1 MTLTTENMSMRD
13 KVMAVLEDAL
23 RTIKTSHQFI
33 AGLSADIQEAVE
45 AELTEV
51 QEIVKSMGDYVL
63 LHKSHIGTMQAYDM
77 AACGYR
83 TRADIMVMIGDV
95 CPDVELLY
103 SSLSMEELLKQ
114 HEDWTVNRLIKY
126 LEAPKPGQTQPDPS

>member
-23 RTIKTSHQFI
+23 RTIKTSRQFI

-51 QEIVKSMGDYVL
+51 QEIVKSMDDYVL
-63 LHKSHIGTMQAYDM
+63 MHKSHIEVQQVYDQASASHLTNGM
-77 AACGYR
+77 LQ
-83 TRADIMVMIGDV
+83 VMCSDRMH
-95 CPDVELLY
+95 DAELLAY
-103 SSLSMEELLKQ
+103 RFKQ
-114 HEDWTVNRLIKY
+114 EVLESNVPKVFNKMIKY
-126 LEAPKPGQTQPDPS
+126 LEAPKPEQTQPDPS